1 MMVKTRQ
8 NSPLNPIYNDS
19 FQSQPSPMGLN
30 WFVLWVLV
38 QGFMVF
44 CSEHCLKIL
53 PKRPAT
59 KNTNQPRLLTSHLVS
74 DVAGFGKGPM
84 AWEIC
89 FTSLKQVSVGDD
101 SYPQFFWTQKPTPG
115 RYAGLRDQETQDCNS
130 WTWAKIGPWKY
141 HCWRL
146 SIGGESPATVL
157 YGTYIH
163 LTQNDICILYTI

>member
-1 MMVKTRQ
+1 MR
-8 NSPLNPIYNDS
+8 
-19 FQSQPSPMGLN
+19 LN

-84 AWEIC
+84 AWGIC

-101 SYPQFFWTQKPTPG
+101 SYPNPWTLRGDSGTRKLKTAIAGHGQRSDLGSTTAGGFPSGENHQLLYCTG
-115 RYAGLRDQETQDCNS
+115 R
-130 WTWAKIGPWKY
+130 I
-141 HCWRL
+141 
-146 SIGGESPATVL
+146 
-157 YGTYIH
+157 YI
-163 LTQNDICILYTI
+163 